1 MSELQQIWDQLIA
14 NRWWVIVGQLLLI
27 VIFTLIALRFARS
40 SVHAALD
47 RLFAREAAEGT
58 AQELSAVELKRR
70 RETLEGLAFRA
81 LRVMILVIAF
91 LMTMSVLRLD
101 IGPAIAGLGIIGLA
115 LSLGTQNLVRDYV
128 AGAFVLIENQYSKGD
143 VITIAAQTG
152 TVEDIS
158 LRRTVLRAEDGTVHF
173 VPHGLIQTA
182 SNLSRSWA
190 GITLDIPVPYEED
203 LAAVT
208 QAIDRAGQR
217 LAEDPQWRAAVFE
230 TPRVEHVERLA
241 ESGITVHVTGSI
253 AALHRQT
260 IPGVLRGLILEEASS
275 RGLTLGWRA
284 VPEGRA
290 SETGESREN
299 SQPPSTTSRPATESD
314 AGAASTDTGTIGT

>member
-1 MSELQQIWDQLIA
+1 MTEAQQVWEALIA
-14 NRWWVIVGQLLLI
+14 SRWWVIVGQLLLI
-27 VIFTLIALRFARS
+27 LIFTLIALRFAH
-40 SVHAALD
+40 VTVDAALR

-58 AQELSAVELKRR
+58 AQELSAVELERR
-70 RETLEGLAFRA
+70 RETLSGLAYRA

-91 LMTMSVLRLD
+91 LMAMSVLRLD

-143 VITIAAQTG
+143 VVTIATQTG

-158 LRRTVLRAEDGTVHF
+158 LRRTVLRADDGTVHF

-190 GITLDIPVPYEED
+190 GIALDIPVPYDED

-208 QAIDRAGQR
+208 AAVDRAGRR
-217 LAEDPQWRAAVFE
+217 LAEDPRWSTAVFDK
-230 TPRVEHVERLA
+230 PHVAHVERLA
-241 ESGITVHVTGSI
+241 ETGIVVHVSGSV

-260 IPGVLRGLILEEASS
+260 LPGVLRGLILEEAN
-275 RGLTLGWRA
+275 RDGLVIGWRA
-284 VPEGRA
+284 LPDNRA
-290 SETGESREN
+290 DPGSATVASASRRDEPD
-299 SQPPSTTSRPATESD
+299 SG
-314 AGAASTDTGTIGT
+314 GAVGADQGTAS